1 LIVLIIN
8 NCIIQSEKVN
18 SEKGE
23 IYGNGTKIQIYNFVD
38 GAQDIIDTSEEDPT
52 SLADHGGGDYAL
64 IDAFVSAVAENDPT
78 HILSGPDE
86 TLETHLMTF
95 AAERSRNEGKTVNL

>member
-1 LIVLIIN
+1 MILL
-8 NCIIQSEKVN
+8 K
-18 SEKGE
+18 
-23 IYGNGTKIQIYNFVD
+23 KIPRHSQTM
-38 GAQDIIDTSEEDPT
+38 G
-52 SLADHGGGDYAL
+52 L